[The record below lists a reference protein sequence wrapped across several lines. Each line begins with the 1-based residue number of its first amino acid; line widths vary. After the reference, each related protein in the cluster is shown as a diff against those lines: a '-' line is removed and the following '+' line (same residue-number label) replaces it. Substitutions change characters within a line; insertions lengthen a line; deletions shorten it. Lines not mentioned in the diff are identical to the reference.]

1 MQRQQTNTLPRR
13 CPLPVGL
20 DHCHQLLPAQPR
32 LLKLL
37 PRRSLSVSGKRLHLL
52 VRQGQRS
59 RSPLHTERPMHRPP
73 TSMQLRKQLEPRRLQ
88 RKQLVSRLLMRRQ
101 LASRRLRKQLVSR
114 LLRRKQ
120 LV

>member
-13 CPLPVGL
+13 CPLPVAR

-32 LLKLL
+32 LPKLL

-52 VRQGQRS
+52 VRQVQRS
-59 RSPLHTERPMHRPP
+59 RSPLHTERPMQ
-73 TSMQLRKQLEPRRLQ
+73 TKQLEPRRLQ
-88 RKQLVSRLLMRRQ
+88 RKQLVSRLLR
-101 LASRRLRKQLVSR
+101 RKQLVSR
-114 LLRRKQ
+114 RLRRKQ